1 LYTIN
6 YYNVSGGD
14 KMNKQTL
21 NSLVKKKESNESK
34 VVSVRIRMKT
44 LKKLEKKGID
54 VKSTIRSVLERLSE

>member
-1 LYTIN
+1 
-6 YYNVSGGD
+6 
-14 KMNKQTL
+14 MNKQTL